1 MRLEDAYRGGL
12 LFWRGGGRRR
22 YFLKRPNSFE
32 YKFCTEKE
40 KKSELFY

>member
-1 MRLEDAYRGGL
+1 MHTAAVCHSATEGTEELQQKNT
-12 LFWRGGGRRR
+12 F
-22 YFLKRPNSFE
+22 K

>member
-12 LFWRGGGRRR
+12 LFCRGRSRRR
-22 YFLKRPNSFE
+22 YLLKRPDSFE

-40 KKSELFY
+40 KKSEYFY